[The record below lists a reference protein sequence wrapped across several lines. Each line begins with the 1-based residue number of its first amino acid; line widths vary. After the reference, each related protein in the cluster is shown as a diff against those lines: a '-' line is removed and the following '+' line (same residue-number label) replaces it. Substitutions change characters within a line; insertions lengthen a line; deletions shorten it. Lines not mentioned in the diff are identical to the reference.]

1 MKPIEAI
8 IAETKHE
15 IQPYVFK
22 RLEARTPRK
31 AGEKI
36 ARTIT
41 VTSGKGG
48 VGKTNFAVNMA
59 IAYAQLGKKVIAVG
73 NMLNSIPKR
82 LWSIG
87 EIDHYIGFVFS
98 TGELLGYG

>member
-1 MKPIEAI
+1 MTEPVIKPIEAI
-8 IAETKHE
+8 IAETRKQ

-22 RLEARTPRK
+22 RLEARTPRQ

-48 VGKTNFAVNMA
+48 VGKTSLVALHSRA
-59 IAYAQLGKKVIAVG
+59 SA
-73 NMLNSIPKR
+73 
-82 LWSIG
+82 
-87 EIDHYIGFVFS
+87 
-98 TGELLGYG
+98 